1 MLESDFLISLNNMV
15 VTDNYDSNYFNSVFE
30 MLKKYCEADA
40 VITDDF
46 RKNENMIS
54 YKNIAL
60 SNNDIIINIEVISK
74 RLVIKNVKKDFV
86 NKDFFIKMLH
96 VILNNIFKNYLMIE
110 KLKKDKYID
119 SLLQV
124 YNRTAYNELIQEKKK
139 YSNCAVAFI
148 DANGLSIV
156 NNRYGHEEGD
166 RFLIAVCDA
175 FKTFFRYSD
184 IYRIGGDEFIII
196 CEDIDEALFSEKM
209 KKAMEKVSLTLYTVS
224 VGTIYC
230 ESVDDLQSVV
240 RDAGIIM
247 KKNKEEYRK
256 NNPDKY
262 INKYDVT
269 YVGRRLIH

>member
-15 VTDNYDSNYFNSVFE
+15 VTDNYDSNHFNSVFE
-30 MLKKYCEADA
+30 ALKKYCEADA

-74 RLVIKNVKKDFV
+74 RLVIKNVKRDFV

-124 YNRTAYNELIQEKKK
+124 YNRIAYNELIQEKKK

-148 DANGLSIV
+148 DANDLSIV
-156 NNRYGHEEGD
+156 NNRYGHEE
-166 RFLIAVCDA
+166 V
-175 FKTFFRYSD
+175 
-184 IYRIGGDEFIII
+184 
-196 CEDIDEALFSEKM
+196 IDF
-209 KKAMEKVSLTLYTVS
+209 
-224 VGTIYC
+224 
-230 ESVDDLQSVV
+230 
-240 RDAGIIM
+240 
-247 KKNKEEYRK
+247 
-256 NNPDKY
+256 
-262 INKYDVT
+262 
-269 YVGRRLIH
+269 